1 MNNENTGSSQSERF
15 VDETLAKT
23 KKSLRNT
30 TYALWIVFSLVAT
43 YLIVLNH
50 ILLKSTNEA
59 MAIIDLN
66 STHQPDFW
74 TTTKKYAENAPD
86 LKEEKYKKY
95 ITNAEAALKWADSK
109 KGKSAINKYRGD
121 LAKLNDPKFYNSVT
135 NQLAKTQSMVS
146 DIIQFDVNRYT
157 NQIERAQ
164 MLLDLINEANDT
176 EKIASR
182 IGRAVVNELD
192 TQGNVVAHYAT
203 ELLSE
208 NLDTLPEW
216 VKAQI
221 PKHSNRLQDK
231 TELWINQFCVATSDE
246 LGTSFDTFLD
256 AHSEKIKAFSEATDD
271 ETALQQLDEELTV
284 MVSTFMRTTPIK
296 NHGSLD
302 DQSQQFL
309 KRIEAANAMLK
320 PLVENKREDLTPDQ
334 QVLRHTI
341 AIFMNKMDS
350 ANFNEKN

>member
-246 LGTSFDTFLD
+246 LGSTFDTFID
-256 AHSEKIKAFSEATDD
+256 DHAEKIKAFSEAADD
-271 ETALQQLDEELTV
+271 EEALKQLDGELTV
-284 MVSTFMRTTPIK
+284 MLATFMSTTPIK
-296 NHGSLD
+296 DHGTLEE
-302 DQSQQFL
+302 QSQQFL
-309 KRIEAANAMLK
+309 KRLQAANAMLQ
-320 PLVENKREDLTPDQ
+320 PLANNKKDNLTPDQ
-334 QVLRHTI
+334 QLLRRTI
-341 AIFMNKMDS
+341 GIFMHKLDGADFGQN
-350 ANFNEKN
+350 N